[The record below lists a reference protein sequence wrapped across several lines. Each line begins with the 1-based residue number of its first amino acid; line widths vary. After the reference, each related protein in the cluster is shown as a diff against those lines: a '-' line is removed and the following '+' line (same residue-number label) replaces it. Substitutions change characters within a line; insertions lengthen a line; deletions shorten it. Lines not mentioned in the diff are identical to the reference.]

1 MPSDRPTDRSPD
13 EGGLAR
19 RNARPREQ
27 GRAREDARIATGG
40 GRETTDDARDAQ
52 HRGAHASRN
61 ICTSRAAKFPEVPG
75 GGSPVYQVSD
85 GRPRVARAHI
95 RRRRRRTS
103 RELPAYHLRGGMRAT
118 AARSAPLARPST
130 LASRGFGVTPRGF
143 ASSFAAHPPRRPFAS
158 RRGSRRGSRPRTSAI
173 VAANDGDPYVVG
185 CGTGDCTGP
194 IDGVGMMGYA
204 SVTQTTNSLW
214 QRQWAR
220 AFVLSSAPPGTGARL
235 RPDTTVAVVVVDAC
249 MVFPDLKAAALREVS
264 AILAARA
271 VADASRESSPYDAE
285 NLAGS
290 FDALVQDDLVSV
302 DASPFDETNVCVC
315 ATHTHAA
322 PGGYAP
328 HPLYN
333 LTLGGRPRRVSRATR
348 RCRRRAHRRARDA
361 AARDETTRITLA
373 KRRVPGVAVNRSP
386 AAYARNPSEERDA
399 HEGNVDDTLTVLA
412 AFGNPE
418 DEDEDVD
425 VLCAMAWFAVHG
437 TSLRRTNRSVSGDN
451 KGVASW
457 LAETALRGE
466 GRAGASA
473 LETSVGA
480 KDGEAVFEAGF
491 AAFPRPPRRR
501 ARRRRWPRA
510 DSRARVAPG
519 EDTVRSSRFPRARRA
534 TSRRTC
540 AARGGSIRKRNRRA
554 TTISKA
560 RVDRAT
566 VGAARR
572 RRASGRVSR
581 ARMTS
586 PGAWRRVPPRR
597 RRR

>member
-1 MPSDRPTDRSPD
+1 MRQGAKRPTHRQITRR
-13 EGGLAR
+13 GGLAR

-75 GGSPVYQVSD
+75 GGSPVYQVSN

-322 PGGYAP
+322 PGG
-328 HPLYN
+328 
-333 LTLGGRPRRVSRATR
+333 TRRTRCTTSRSGGRPRRSFRAQLSTVSSTLRHR
-348 RCRRRAHRRARDA
+348 PQPRRRDARRDDA
-361 AARDETTRITLA
+361 NNTRQTT
-373 KRRVPGVAVNRSP
+373 
-386 AAYARNPSEERDA
+386 
-399 HEGNVDDTLTVLA
+399 
-412 AFGNPE
+412 
-418 DEDEDVD
+418 
-425 VLCAMAWFAVHG
+425 
-437 TSLRRTNRSVSGDN
+437 
-451 KGVASW
+451 
-457 LAETALRGE
+457 
-466 GRAGASA
+466 
-473 LETSVGA
+473 
-480 KDGEAVFEAGF
+480 
-491 AAFPRPPRRR
+491 R
-501 ARRRRWPRA
+501 ARRRRQSFAGGVREKPVGGTR
-510 DSRARVAPG
+510 RARG
-519 EDTVRSSRFPRARRA
+519 E
-534 TSRRTC
+534 
-540 AARGGSIRKRNRRA
+540 
-554 TTISKA
+554 
-560 RVDRAT
+560 
-566 VGAARR
+566 RR
-572 RRASGRVSR
+572 RYLDG
-581 ARMTS
+581 
-586 PGAWRRVPPRR
+586 PRRVWESGG
-597 RRR
+597 